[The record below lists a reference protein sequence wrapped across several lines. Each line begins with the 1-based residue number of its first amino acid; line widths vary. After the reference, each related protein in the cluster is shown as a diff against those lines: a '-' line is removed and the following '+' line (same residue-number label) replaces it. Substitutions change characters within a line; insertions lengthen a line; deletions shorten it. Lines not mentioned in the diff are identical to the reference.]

1 MSKRMFR
8 QLDMITAFGRWLA
21 LLGIPLVAFLYFL
34 LRSDPMP
41 WPLLFAALGKA
52 AIDAVPVVMLSLK
65 FYPEYMALTFSI
77 LDSVFSLAV
86 LYLGGPSMLFYVF
99 VSVVATG
106 IRFERA
112 IGLGNGAALAVGHI
126 VIALARAGF
135 RGVLPVLAPA
145 LYQSLGLMVTAVL
158 CSLLADSTKREPPL
172 MTEEQSKINAELRR
186 LQAASDRARASYE
199 MAGMLSAAFTNP
211 QKILEA
217 VLDISTAGFDE
228 IAGDGERSRER
239 LASIVFLLGTDG
251 LYIAASR
258 GLLFEETEL
267 VAKGERGVLYK
278 VLNSGEPS
286 LLGNL
291 AGDTELRQ
299 FSAFRRCRSAVCVP
313 LRGGFEI
320 YGAILFASPSPDAFN
335 ADHAE
340 LLTAV
345 ANQTVV
351 ALHNSQLYQELQEE
365 KERIVE
371 VVQEARTKLARDL
384 HDGPTQS
391 ISAIAMRLN
400 FARLLLDRDPR
411 KVKDELFKLENLAR
425 RTTKEIRTMLFA
437 LRPVVLETQGLKAA
451 MEQLVDKLQETS
463 ELPVTLEI
471 DDVEDQTDVNVKAVA
486 WFISQEAL
494 NNAKKHAQASNIWVR
509 MYIRDEC
516 FITEVED
523 DGAGFDVEAVMAD
536 YDQRGSFGL
545 LNLQERADLVNGRTT
560 IQSALGKGTRI
571 TLTIP
576 LSREIV

>member
-1 MSKRMFR
+1 
-8 QLDMITAFGRWLA
+8 
-21 LLGIPLVAFLYFL
+21 
-34 LRSDPMP
+34 MP

-278 VLNSGEPS
+278 VLNSGEHP
-286 LLGNL
+286 
-291 AGDTELRQ
+291 
-299 FSAFRRCRSAVCVP
+299 CW
-313 LRGGFEI
+313 
-320 YGAILFASPSPDAFN
+320 AIWPG
-335 ADHAE
+335 
-340 LLTAV
+340 
-345 ANQTVV
+345 
-351 ALHNSQLYQELQEE
+351 
-365 KERIVE
+365 I
-371 VVQEARTKLARDL
+371 
-384 HDGPTQS
+384 
-391 ISAIAMRLN
+391 
-400 FARLLLDRDPR
+400 
-411 KVKDELFKLENLAR
+411 
-425 RTTKEIRTMLFA
+425 
-437 LRPVVLETQGLKAA
+437 
-451 MEQLVDKLQETS
+451 
-463 ELPVTLEI
+463 
-471 DDVEDQTDVNVKAVA
+471 
-486 WFISQEAL
+486 
-494 NNAKKHAQASNIWVR
+494 
-509 MYIRDEC
+509 
-516 FITEVED
+516 
-523 DGAGFDVEAVMAD
+523 
-536 YDQRGSFGL
+536 
-545 LNLQERADLVNGRTT
+545 
-560 IQSALGKGTRI
+560 
-571 TLTIP
+571 
-576 LSREIV
+576 LS